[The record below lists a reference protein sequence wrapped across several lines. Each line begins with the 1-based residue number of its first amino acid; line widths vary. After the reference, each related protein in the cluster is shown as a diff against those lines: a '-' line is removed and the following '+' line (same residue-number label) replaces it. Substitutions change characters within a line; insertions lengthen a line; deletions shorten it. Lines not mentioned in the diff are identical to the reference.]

1 MSSSPKSPTE
11 ADKVSA
17 GVKGESKSK
26 IFVGG
31 LKPCTT
37 SDCLR
42 EHFSKY
48 GKVFD
53 AEVMMKKDEWA
64 GVKKSRNFGFVIF
77 DDEESVRNALAEGHE
92 IDDRVVE
99 VKKADPDAKPRAAPT
114 ENINTDKI
122 FVGGLN
128 QDVDK
133 DALNVYFET
142 FGPIVDAQVMLDRE
156 TGRSRGFGFIR
167 FVEKDSVRKVMEK
180 FQDHEIGGKWI
191 ECKPAV
197 PQSDKGKGKGG
208 GKSGKGKGKGKGRDH
223 YNHHHESGKGGHQ
236 MGGDPYGGY
245 GQQAGYGG
253 YGGHQGGGYDANAG
267 YYQQHPVPGSGGN
280 SGYDQYGQPTYGPPP
295 AQSYQFGG
303 GYGGAPPAGQYG
315 YQGGSYPAGS
325 PAPQAGYGQ
334 QYGSPDPNAA
344 YGNYGGGG
352 GAVQDQNTYGPGR
365 TRGASGMQGG
375 RANPY

>member
-1 MSSSPKSPTE
+1 MSSPKNGAE
-11 ADKVSA
+11 GDKLSA

-48 GKVFD
+48 GKVLD

-77 DDEESVRNALAEGHE
+77 EEEESVTNALAEGHE

-133 DALNVYFET
+133 DALHAHFET
-142 FGPIVDAQVMLDRE
+142 YGSIVDAQVMLDRE
-156 TGRSRGFGFIR
+156 TGRSRGFGFVR
-167 FVEKDSVRKVMEK
+167 FVEKETVRKVMEK
-180 FQDHEIGGKWI
+180 FQEHEIGGKWV

-197 PQSDKGKGKGG
+197 PQSDKGKGKGKG
-208 GKSGKGKGKGKGRDH
+208 GKGKGKGKGH
-223 YNHHHESGKGGHQ
+223 YNDYDSGKGGQH
-236 MGGDPYGGY
+236 MGDPYGGY
-245 GQQAGYGG
+245 GQHGG
-253 YGGHQGGGYDANAG
+253 YGGPQGGYDPNAG
-267 YYQQHPVPGSGGN
+267 YYQQQGGYGQS
-280 SGYDQYGQPTYGPPP
+280 SGYDQYGQPNYGSPQPG
-295 AQSYQFGG
+295 YG
-303 GYGGAPPAGQYG
+303 GYGGYGGPPQGQYG
-315 YQGGSYPAGS
+315 YQGGSYPTGS

-334 QYGSPDPNAA
+334 QYGSPDPNAS
-344 YGNYGGGG
+344 YGNYGG
-352 GAVQDQNTYGPGR
+352 ALQDQNTYGPGR
-365 TRGASGMQGG
+365 TRGASMNQGG
-375 RANPY
+375 RPTPY